1 MSAHKPAQRVDHI
14 AEALNVID
22 RVFGEEVPVDP
33 DPEVVVARV
42 NALVRRLRAA
52 LRDAGLRELA
62 DDWIAPD
69 EGSVTFQALD
79 VRSAD
84 RLLRRLEGLARH
96 APAHRW

>member
-1 MSAHKPAQRVDHI
+1 MTAPKRVDHI
-14 AEALNVID
+14 AEALNIID
-22 RVFGEEVPVDP
+22 KVFGGEVASDP

-42 NALVRRLRAA
+42 NALVQRLRAA

-69 EGSVTFQALD
+69 EGAVTFQPLD
-79 VRSAD
+79 LHGAE